1 MEFHYKGNTLSGIP
15 SGGETGQVLTK
26 KSKDDYDVEWE
37 NSSGGVSSI
46 PRGLIAIWSGSADDV
61 PKGWH
66 LCDGEDGTPDL
77 RGRFV
82 LGASE
87 EHEVGEDGGEETVTL
102 TVDQMPSHNH
112 RADVEIGSNAALNKS
127 GTSSARF
134 AQALSGSG
142 KTYESN
148 VASNGS
154 SKPHNNM
161 PPYYV
166 LCYIMKVDDQKPQ
179 TDAKIYGAQW
189 DGTARTDWTRTD
201 DAEGFSNPD
210 PFVNDGQH
218 PGSSPF
224 DDIMPWAG
232 MKVETHD
239 CGEVV
244 AIPKFYYKLEQ
255 TENNGMKIQISM
267 AKHEGFHTSPAHMD
281 RDDGKGE
288 RDVVYVGRCHCSDD
302 YTIKAGIY
310 PKTNITRAQ
319 AREGIHSLGNNIW
332 QWDYATR
339 FTIQLLYL
347 VEFADW
353 NSQEKIGYGCGNGT
367 SKESVGVSYNFS
379 YHTGTYWKTRDT
391 YGVGVKYRN
400 IEGLWDNVFD
410 FLDGCYN
417 DSNGLNIIMNPNKFS
432 DTEGGVSIGTPSN
445 GFPSKFSVNSDAA
458 FPMFYPV
465 EKNGSGT
472 EYSCDRWG
480 FDSVDNIIMSGA
492 YYNKNKESG
501 LFYINSNTQIYSA
514 SNTGSRLMELP

>member
-1 MEFHYKGNTLSGIP
+1 MEFHYKGNTLSGVP
-15 SGGETGQVLTK
+15 SGGETGQILTK
-26 KSKDDYDVEWE
+26 KSTDDYDVEWA
-37 NSSGGVSSI
+37 NSYGGSSI

-66 LCDGEDGTPDL
+66 ICDGEYGTPDL

-87 EHEVGEDGGEETVTL
+87 HHEVGEDGGEETVTL
-102 TVDQMPSHNH
+102 TVDQMPSHSH
-112 RADVEIGSNAALNKS
+112 LVKRGTYMVDSGSN
-127 GTSSARF
+127 
-134 AQALSGSG
+134 
-142 KTYESN
+142 SN
-148 VASNGS
+148 VYRYS
-154 SKPHNNM
+154 SDQGQLTDEVGGNQPHNNM

-166 LCYIMKVDDQKPQ
+166 LCYIMKVDEQKPQ

-189 DGTARTDWTRTD
+189 DGTSRTDWTRTD

-224 DDIMPWAG
+224 DDILPWSG

-255 TENNGMKIQISM
+255 TANNGMKIQISM
-267 AKHEGFHTSPAHMD
+267 TKHEGFSTSPAHMD
-281 RDDGKGE
+281 RDDGRGE
-288 RDVVYVGRCHCSDD
+288 RDVVYVGRYHCAYAPNYYYKSV
-302 YTIKAGIY
+302 TGQN
-310 PKTNITRAQ
+310 PGVNQERNTFRVNI
-319 AREGIHSLGNNIW
+319 HYNLGDNVW

-367 SKESVGVSYNFS
+367 STENMGLSDTMG
-379 YHTGTYWKTRDT
+379 YHTGTMQTSRDT
-391 YGVGVKYRN
+391 YGVGVQYRN

-410 FLDGCYN
+410 FVDGCYN
-417 DSNGLNIIMNPNKFS
+417 DSNGLNIILNPNKFS
-432 DTEGGVSIGTPSN
+432 DTEGGVSVGIPSN
-445 GFPSKFSVNSDAA
+445 GFPSKFSVNSNAP
-458 FPMFYPV
+458 FPMFYPT
-465 EKNGSGT
+465 ESNGSNET
-472 EYSCDRWG
+472 YSCDAWG
-480 FDSVDNIIMSGA
+480 FDAKNQALYSGS
-492 YYNKNKESG
+492 YYLHSTNNG
-501 LFYINSNTQIYSA
+501 LFYTHGNEKSGQAGII
-514 SNTGSRLMELP
+514 GSRLMELP